1 MLAANVITRHIAY
14 DTLLRFSQQMKPFLA
29 ILLFISSL
37 TSLAQVTG
45 NYYNL
50 FGSRITLNTDSTF
63 NYQWNFDLVS
73 SWNTGKW
80 QSKNDTIYLEQ
91 VIVYDTLK
99 IKDKNE
105 ILRDSLVLSLDQRGE
120 AITPTDYVAYK
131 LVSGGQGKHGMP
143 TKLFYRKDKLFEL
156 TNESKPLKKKVKGFM
171 TSKKVIPWYRRV
183 NDI

>member
-45 NYYNL
+45 NY
-50 FGSRITLNTDSTF
+50 
-63 NYQWNFDLVS
+63 FDLVS

-156 TNESKPLKKKVKGFM
+156 TNESKPLKKKVKGVM